1 MEYFY
6 DCDLGNYHYGP
17 GHPMRPHRV
26 RMTHNLIVEYGL
38 YTKMNIFRPELVSA
52 ADMTRFHS
60 DDYIH
65 FLRQVTPDSMGEYF
79 QQLTRF
85 NIGHDC
91 PVFDG
96 LFDYCRV
103 RSASTLS
110 RNGPPG
116 DTQNSHPLRSA
127 RCAARGWAC
136 PALLARRRRCTSARA
151 RRPLLPQRSRTC
163 AAPRSPLHTTRTNAA
178 FLASPSSLLLPSH
191 SLSPS
196 IRRRTPRVQSAAQC
210 G

>member
-1 MEYFY
+1 MSRKRVEYFY
-6 DCDLGNYHYGP
+6 DCDIGNYHYGP

-38 YTKMNIFRPELVSA
+38 YKKMNIFRPELVSA
-52 ADMTRFHS
+52 AHMTRFHS

-103 RSASTLS
+103 R
-110 RNGPPG
+110 RRPPCG
-116 DTQNSHPLRSA
+116 AGQR
-127 RCAARGWAC
+127 RCCAHHRPG
-136 PALLARRRRCTSARA
+136 LARRRGGAARA
-151 RRPLLPQRSRTC
+151 TRRPRPLCVCASSSPLPPPEPATRV
-163 AAPRSPLHTTRTNAA
+163 PRSPPPTPR
-178 FLASPSSLLLPSH
+178 SSYEHPADIH
-191 SLSPS
+191 VRVD
-196 IRRRTPRVQSAAQC
+196 RRRSAAEQRPC
-210 G
+210 